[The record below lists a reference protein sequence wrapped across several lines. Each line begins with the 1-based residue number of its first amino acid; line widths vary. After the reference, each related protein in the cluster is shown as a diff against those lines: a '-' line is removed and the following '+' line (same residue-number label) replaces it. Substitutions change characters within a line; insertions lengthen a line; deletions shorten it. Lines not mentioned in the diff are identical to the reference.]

1 MKNLKIEKEVEE
13 RCNKYFSKY
22 EKSLDEMENKLDKKV
37 ELDEVK
43 ALIQENKE
51 SAATGGNDQDGT
63 LACQLEEFKKNM
75 ARKGNIIIFRAE
87 ESKKTEPK
95 ERKVEDM
102 AIVNE
107 LCKITGT
114 NKQTVKNVVSTC
126 GGTLC
131 FPGSRL

>member
-1 MKNLKIEKEVEE
+1 
-13 RCNKYFSKY
+13 
-22 EKSLDEMENKLDKKV
+22 MENKLDKKI

-63 LACQLEEFKKNM
+63 LTSQLEEFKESM
-75 ARKGNIIIFRAE
+75 ARKSNIIIFRAE
-87 ESKKTEPK
+87 VSKKTEPK

-102 AIVNE
+102 AIVND
-107 LCKITGT
+107 LPTGLS
-114 NKQTVKNVVSTC
+114 VSHP
-126 GGTLC
+126 GRFHLWRHSLC

>member
-22 EKSLDEMENKLDKKV
+22 EKRLDEMENKLDKKV

-63 LACQLEEFKKNM
+63 LTSQLEEFKESM
-75 ARKGNIIIFRAE
+75 ARKSNIIIFRAE
-87 ESKKTEPK
+87 ESKKIEPK

-114 NKQTVKNVVSTC
+114 NKQTVKNVTRRQKGC
-126 GGTLC
+126 R
-131 FPGSRL
+131 F